1 MNDVM
6 MKKELAMPQI
16 KPIYETSFTKAR
28 PLKRGKV
35 RDIYDAGENLV
46 VVATD
51 RLSAYDVV
59 FGNPIPWK
67 GIVLSQLSKFWS
79 NGTRHIIE
87 NDLVST
93 QVSALPKEFS
103 AHEDVLR
110 GRVSLVK
117 KAIPFGIECIA
128 RGYLAGSACP
138 VYQETGEVCGIPL
151 RKGLRKSEKLD
162 EPIFT
167 PTTKESNG
175 HDRPVTAK
183 EAAWIVGGEETL
195 EKLKDY
201 TLKLYTYGAEYAL
214 TKGII
219 IADTKFEFGV
229 WKGKIVRI
237 DEALTPDSSR
247 FWPVDSY
254 VVGEDPP
261 SYDKQFVRN
270 YVKSI
275 GWNEEPPAPE
285 LPQQVIDGT
294 TQRYIEAYERITG
307 RKLSYFATAIRG

>member
-1 MNDVM
+1 M

-79 NGTRHIIE
+79 NGTRYIIE

-117 KAIPFGIECIA
+117 KAIPFGN
-128 RGYLAGSACP
+128 RMHRPRLLG
-138 VYQETGEVCGIPL
+138 GIRLPSVPGNG
-151 RKGLRKSEKLD
+151 RGLRNTSQEG
-162 EPIFT
+162 P
-167 PTTKESNG
+167 
-175 HDRPVTAK
+175 
-183 EAAWIVGGEETL
+183 EE
-195 EKLKDY
+195 
-201 TLKLYTYGAEYAL
+201 
-214 TKGII
+214 
-219 IADTKFEFGV
+219 
-229 WKGKIVRI
+229 
-237 DEALTPDSSR
+237 
-247 FWPVDSY
+247 
-254 VVGEDPP
+254 VGE
-261 SYDKQFVRN
+261 
-270 YVKSI
+270 
-275 GWNEEPPAPE
+275 A
-285 LPQQVIDGT
+285 
-294 TQRYIEAYERITG
+294 
-307 RKLSYFATAIRG
+307 